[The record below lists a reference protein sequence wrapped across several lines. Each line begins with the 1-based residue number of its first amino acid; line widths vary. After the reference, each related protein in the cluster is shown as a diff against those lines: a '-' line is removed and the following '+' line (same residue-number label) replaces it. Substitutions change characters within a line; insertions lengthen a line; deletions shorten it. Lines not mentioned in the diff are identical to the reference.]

1 MLYINVV
8 PLGFVGDNFVEG
20 FAEGAE
26 VFYSKRFEELTCDEF
41 LSLLVFDRPMR
52 LNPHVNPEA
61 NARRVRQI
69 KRLLAGECQPP
80 GLLGAT
86 PNCWTEEPE

>member
-1 MLYINVV
+1 M
-8 PLGFVGDNFVEG
+8 GDNFVEG

-26 VFYSKRFEELTCDEF
+26 VFHAKQFDKLTEDEF

-52 LNPHVNPEA
+52 LNPFADPEG

-69 KRLLAGECQPP
+69 KRLVAGQCRPP
-80 GLLGAT
+80 GLFNRT
-86 PNCWTEEPE
+86 PNCWTEQAD